1 MSLAMNGF
9 RRLMMDELS
18 NLFFFHLRTS
28 SPAKRIALD
37 TLFPSNNND
46 DFLKHPQ
53 RKDEIHAEKM
63 MMHLQMD
70 NRQPRQ
76 RVGSIAMRKRRV
88 NMMTGIAFVAAVCF
102 SSQLTM
108 AFRLTEHTATRI
120 NVYDKRRN
128 LVSVLASIRESVSTS
143 SATSKLS
150 EESHNHHHHQQQHQ
164 QHDHH
169 ISQHIHA
176 FEPRTPIMKKI
187 DVEIDSHHQNLQHH
201 PHHQDL
207 HQQVHDH
214 HAEPFKITISSLTT
228 TTKPTKEKHASS
240 AATTTPIQEPPSHI
254 LAIDEMNPIFQFKS
268 KRTGNPKIIN
278 AHGLHHLVIILLTMP
293 LWMIALEAVHALGT
307 NIPGFD
313 EYRGKFDRV
322 GKIWCR
328 IYLRLTNCYPII
340 DGDVGRLILDES
352 NKNNKNSR
360 SSNNPCLF
368 VANHAS
374 FLDIAVLCCVLNPTF
389 KFIAK
394 DSLKNFPGV
403 GRQLV
408 GVSRGISFFVS
419 FSLDVLSFIPYY
431 LFISGR
437 TPPY

>member
-1 MSLAMNGF
+1 ML
-9 RRLMMDELS
+9 
-18 NLFFFHLRTS
+18 
-28 SPAKRIALD
+28 
-37 TLFPSNNND
+37 
-46 DFLKHPQ
+46 
-53 RKDEIHAEKM
+53 
-63 MMHLQMD
+63 MHLQMD

-76 RVGSIAMRKRRV
+76 RVGSIAMRRKRRV

-108 AFRLTEHTATRI
+108 AFRLTIHTATRI

-128 LVSVLASIRESVSTS
+128 LVSALASIRESVSTS

-150 EESHNHHHHQQQHQ
+150 EQSHNHHHHQQQHQ

-169 ISQHIHA
+169 ISHHIHA
-176 FEPRTPIMKKI
+176 FEPRNPIMKKI
-187 DVEIDSHHQNLQHH
+187 DVEIDSHHHNLQHH

-207 HQQVHDH
+207 HWQNHD
-214 HAEPFKITISSLTT
+214 HAEPLKITPSPQT
-228 TTKPTKEKHASS
+228 TTKPTKEKYASP
-240 AATTTPIQEPPSHI
+240 AARTLEQPPSHI
-254 LAIDEMNPIFQFKS
+254 LAIDNMNPIFQFKS

-313 EYRGKFDRV
+313 EDRGKFDRV
-322 GKIWCR
+322 GKIWCQV
-328 IYLRLTNCYPII
+328 YLRLTNCYPII
-340 DGDVGRLILDES
+340 DGDVGRLLGEMH
-352 NKNNKNSR
+352 KNN
-360 SSNNPCLF
+360 NNNRGGNNHSGDGNGPCLF

-408 GVSRGISFFVS
+408 GVSRGISFLSLSLLMFYHS
-419 FSLDVLSFIPYY
+419 FHTIYLLYRENTSLLIVLTSDHNCVC
-431 LFISGR
+431 SNVQ
-437 TPPY
+437 